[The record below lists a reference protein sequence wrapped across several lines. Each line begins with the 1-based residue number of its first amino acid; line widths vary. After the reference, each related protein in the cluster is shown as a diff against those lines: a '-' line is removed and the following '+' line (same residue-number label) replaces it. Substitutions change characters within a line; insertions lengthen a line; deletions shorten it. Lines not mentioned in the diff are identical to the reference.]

1 MLFYIIIAILK
12 FELEILCKLLKT
24 FTSNPPFM
32 NFFYNEYVISNIMW
46 KMCYF
51 LLKRNFYQKQ
61 FHIF

>member
-32 NFFYNEYVISNIMW
+32 NFFYNEYVISNIM
-46 KMCYF
+46 
-51 LLKRNFYQKQ
+51 
-61 FHIF
+61 